1 MYTWPENGSSA
12 SAVCTIPLS
21 PVKPRRRSVT
31 PAAIQMRVPAGS
43 PIISLS
49 TPAPLAAL
57 SRLRNL
63 QFAVFLAEALFPS
76 SPRTTPS
83 RHPSTLSR
91 VSPLLPSLA
100 EVASPSRGLAALGD
114 TVFASRTPGWHS
126 PRVAAP
132 LSPPT
137 HRAPASL
144 PRSLCALECFDAAVS
159 SPRSSE
165 DVVRLCPRFT
175 ECGHTQMCPHCPSSS
190 TTLTLYRGSE
200 PDAYQ
205 HSTEFAKD
213 RNRGSGPRGRADSR
227 LPLNLSRV
235 QCSG

>member
-1 MYTWPENGSSA
+1 
-12 SAVCTIPLS
+12 
-21 PVKPRRRSVT
+21 
-31 PAAIQMRVPAGS
+31 MRVPAGS

-63 QFAVFLAEALFPS
+63 QFAVFLAGALFPS

-83 RHPSTLSR
+83 RHPSTLSW

-200 PDAYQ
+200 PDAYV
-205 HSTEFAKD
+205 SEALEYKGF
-213 RNRGSGPRGRADSR
+213 GSPGLDS
-227 LPLNLSRV
+227 N
-235 QCSG
+235 

>member
-1 MYTWPENGSSA
+1 
-12 SAVCTIPLS
+12 
-21 PVKPRRRSVT
+21 
-31 PAAIQMRVPAGS
+31 MRVPAGS

-63 QFAVFLAEALFPS
+63 QFAVFLAGALFPS

-83 RHPSTLSR
+83 RHPSTLSW

-132 LSPPT
+132 LSSPT

-144 PRSLCALECFDAAVS
+144 PRSLCALEWFDAAVS

-175 ECGHTQMCPHCPSSS
+175 QCGQTQVCPHCPSSS
-190 TTLTLYRGSE
+190 TTLTLYRGSQ
-200 PDAYQ
+200 PDAYLEAIGVAFYCQ
-205 HSTEFAKD
+205 DCGTQTQIMWKTAA
-213 RNRGSGPRGRADSR
+213 RLQPPRGEYSDGYDHWRGFCAPQWLEFSTTMFLRAKVR
-227 LPLNLSRV
+227 K
-235 QCSG
+235 